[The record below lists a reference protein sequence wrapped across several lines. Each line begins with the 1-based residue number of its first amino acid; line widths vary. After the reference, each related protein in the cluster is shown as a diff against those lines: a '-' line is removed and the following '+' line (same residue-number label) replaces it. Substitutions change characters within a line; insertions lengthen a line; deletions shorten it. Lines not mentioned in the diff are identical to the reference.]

1 MSSTFNLL
9 TLTSHF
15 SGDFSDMSFDDDG
28 DGDGKL
34 VIAEGDD
41 LDIKME
47 GLGEDGKKE
56 KKPRR
61 KHNRFNGMSEEEV
74 MKRLLPD
81 LICPDLDILIVS
93 ISFAIF
99 PSLKWESADWDGLQ
113 LSPHC
118 RWGSTRV
125 CTRRSSSTTMRA
137 LATTSVSSNSP
148 SLTRVRNHRELIAP
162 WAAASRYSDCPLSLS
177 LSHSSSSFSPRLLTL
192 LPLLFVICS
201 SFHPLLLIAQPP
213 YQTFKVVKLE
223 CCRFTRNSRKMP
235 TVHLIEKV
243 AR

>member
-1 MSSTFNLL
+1 
-9 TLTSHF
+9 
-15 SGDFSDMSFDDDG
+15 MSFDDDG

-162 WAAASRYSDCPLSLS
+162 WAAASRYSDCPLS
-177 LSHSSSSFSPRLLTL
+177 SHPSSPHHLDSAPLDTPP
-192 LPLLFVICS
+192 PLLFSI
-201 SFHPLLLIAQPP
+201 FHP
-213 YQTFKVVKLE
+213 
-223 CCRFTRNSRKMP
+223 
-235 TVHLIEKV
+235 
-243 AR
+243 

>member
-1 MSSTFNLL
+1 MLF
-9 TLTSHF
+9 F

-81 LICPDLDILIVS
+81 VITPDLDILIVS
-93 ISFAIF
+93 INIIRPP
-99 PSLKWESADWDGLQ
+99 PSPPHQ
-113 LSPHC
+113 MLS
-118 RWGSTRV
+118 V
-125 CTRRSSSTTMRA
+125 CHLN
-137 LATTSVSSNSP
+137 LA
-148 SLTRVRNHRELIAP
+148 
-162 WAAASRYSDCPLSLS
+162 
-177 LSHSSSSFSPRLLTL
+177 
-192 LPLLFVICS
+192 
-201 SFHPLLLIAQPP
+201 
-213 YQTFKVVKLE
+213 
-223 CCRFTRNSRKMP
+223 
-235 TVHLIEKV
+235 
-243 AR
+243 

>member
-1 MSSTFNLL
+1 MLF
-9 TLTSHF
+9 F

-99 PSLKWESADWDGLQ
+99 PSPKVGNLLTGMDCSSLR
-113 LSPHC
+113 C

-125 CTRRSSSTTMRA
+125 CTQPSSSTTMRA
-137 LATTSVSSNSP
+137 PATTSVSSSP
-148 SLTRVRNHRELIAP
+148 SLTRRRNHRA
-162 WAAASRYSDCPLSLS
+162 DCTLGRGLSLLR
-177 LSHSSSSFSPRLLTL
+177 LSPPLPLSSSS
-192 LPLLFVICS
+192 
-201 SFHPLLLIAQPP
+201 
-213 YQTFKVVKLE
+213 
-223 CCRFTRNSRKMP
+223 
-235 TVHLIEKV
+235 
-243 AR
+243 

>member
-99 PSLKWESADWDGLQ
+99 PSPPQ
-113 LSPHC
+113 L
-118 RWGSTRV
+118 G
-125 CTRRSSSTTMRA
+125 
-137 LATTSVSSNSP
+137 
-148 SLTRVRNHRELIAP
+148 
-162 WAAASRYSDCPLSLS
+162 
-177 LSHSSSSFSPRLLTL
+177 
-192 LPLLFVICS
+192 IC
-201 SFHPLLLIAQPP
+201 
-213 YQTFKVVKLE
+213 
-223 CCRFTRNSRKMP
+223 
-235 TVHLIEKV
+235 
-243 AR
+243 

>member
-1 MSSTFNLL
+1 
-9 TLTSHF
+9 
-15 SGDFSDMSFDDDG
+15 MSFDDDG

-99 PSLKWESADWDGLQ
+99 PSPSWESADWDGLQ
-113 LSPHC
+113 LSPYC

-125 CTRRSSSTTMRA
+125 CTQPSSSTTTRA
-137 LATTSVSSNSP
+137 LATTSVSSSL
-148 SLTRVRNHRELIAP
+148 SLTSRRRNHRA
-162 WAAASRYSDCPLSLS
+162 DCTLPRGLSLLRLSPPLPLSHHHLE
-177 LSHSSSSFSPRLLTL
+177 LKKASPRLLTL
-192 LPLLFVICS
+192 LLS
-201 SFHPLLLIAQPP
+201 SF
-213 YQTFKVVKLE
+213 F
-223 CCRFTRNSRKMP
+223 
-235 TVHLIEKV
+235 
-243 AR
+243 